1 MMVGAIGLPQ
11 PANASARAGGI
22 AFASISGGTAS
33 CQKDNLMR
41 TTEIPRAEWSRGL
54 AEFSAAHDGWLVSLD
69 ILSPDIGAQPDI
81 TDLPLVGVTFEDIRA
96 GTVTIS
102 AGRSAVPEIT
112 HAIQAPSHVWVERTD
127 AGADA
132 ALEIESADGAKTI
145 LRLRTAA
152 LPETVDGIAR
162 GPHGNPGSSAGPKG

>member
-1 MMVGAIGLPQ
+1 
-11 PANASARAGGI
+11 
-22 AFASISGGTAS
+22 
-33 CQKDNLMR
+33 MR

-81 TDLPLVGVTFEDIRA
+81 TELPLVGVTFEDIRA

>member
-1 MMVGAIGLPQ
+1 
-11 PANASARAGGI
+11 
-22 AFASISGGTAS
+22 
-33 CQKDNLMR
+33 MR
-41 TTEIPRAEWSRGL
+41 TPEIPRHDWSRVL
-54 AEFSAAHDGWLVSLD
+54 AEFSATHDGWLVSLD

-96 GTVTIS
+96 GTMTIS
-102 AGRSAVPEIT
+102 AGRSAEIT
-112 HAIQAPSHVWVERTD
+112 HSIQAPNHVWVERTD

-132 ALEIESADGAKTI
+132 ALAIESADGAKTI

-162 GPHGNPGSSAGPKG
+162 GPHRNPGSPAGPVR

>member
-1 MMVGAIGLPQ
+1 
-11 PANASARAGGI
+11 
-22 AFASISGGTAS
+22 
-33 CQKDNLMR
+33 MR

-81 TDLPLVGVTFEDIRA
+81 TDLPLVGVAFEDIRA

-112 HAIQAPSHVWVERTD
+112 HTIQAPRHIWIERTD

-132 ALEIESADGAKTI
+132 ALAIESADGAKTI
-145 LRLRTAA
+145 LRFRTAA

-162 GPHGNPGSSAGPKG
+162 GPHRNPGSPDGPVR